1 MIGNASWLSV
11 TLTRARKP
19 RQFESNSTIN
29 EARHF
34 ESSLTTD
41 EVVEFD
47 MAVKDCLQGQTSQG
61 TNTQTT
67 RLNAETESLVKKTK
81 TVGL

>member
-1 MIGNASWLSV
+1 MLKHSV
-11 TLTRARKP
+11 ARKP
-19 RQFESNSTIN
+19 RQFESNSTTD

-47 MAVKDCLQGQTSQG
+47 MAVNDCLQGQTSHVG
-61 TNTQTT
+61 QTT
-67 RLNAETESLVKKTK
+67 RLNAETEDLVKTK
-81 TVGL
+81 TVGV